1 MKNKTEKLLRFS
13 GGTFPITVSPG
24 MHVAAGRVRVIY
36 LVMLSLVPLCGLFG
50 SVFTFLTACEGK
62 GQNVMSKGFA
72 AVTVLC
78 FYGAFA
84 LLFALREKFPKIS
97 RSISALILGGLG
109 IFAAYKFRFI
119 VRGFQYIINCFMGSA
134 FSKYEDTPYFFLSEF
149 FFVDGKYFGN
159 EYCARL
165 AAVCII
171 GIMAFAACSFII
183 RPNVLIFICATF
195 PLPELCLYFGM
206 VPESFFFGLL
216 AASWCGAAAADISRL
231 SIFSDKS
238 AEKIF
243 TKISAQSGFAAALI
257 MLASFIG
264 ATLYAHAIDFK
275 RPDSVKEFRNGVVL
289 YMRDFSWDKF
299 CRDIKETVFPEN
311 NGKLTHDGKLGN
323 TESVEFSGKNMLEV
337 TLPSDC
343 GGLYLKG
350 FTGINYTG
358 SRWEK
363 GDELPRLQ
371 TNLTSPEFFSARVL
385 KQIDDFS
392 DLRSKNVIIRNTGI
406 SAGVKYYPVNAAGL
420 LETDGVRRRYGVYF
434 PEGDWRSIV
443 ISHAGDIPLDDDMAA
458 DELKMREYAYK
469 YCLDVPE
476 TFTAHEEFFKDFEGG
491 SEAEI
496 LRYIRKG
503 LADRCE
509 YVLESGKKPFGADF
523 AQWFLTDNQKGS
535 CTHFASAA
543 ALLCRSMG
551 IPARYCEGFVIKEE
565 DVKSFPETDGYTTV
579 SVPDSRAHA
588 WAEVYID
595 GYGWLSFEATPGYG
609 NMMLEL
615 NGSEDSFED
624 APVSEITSVS
634 TEAPLFTENPAVS
647 QTGEAENG
655 IETEI
660 TVTETNYESTVAVSA
675 ENEAAELSDR
685 PEAVQGEDVTEEA
698 YGVGEE
704 VGTSVSYVDNGQSD
718 VASESGDISDITVT
732 EESGTAELAPRK
744 EVPKALFGTLAVVLS
759 AAAVVLI
766 MLFSRRLVFG
776 ARRRRLSEDPD
787 KAAAHMYKMLVNV
800 SGEENDPE
808 KLAGRLEA
816 RNLPKEV
823 TEAVVS
829 AALKARFGGG
839 IDMSEANGACAALSS
854 AMEIL
859 NKDKGAFS
867 AALLWITA
875 RDRYL

>member
-1 MKNKTEKLLRFS
+1 MKNTNDKTLRHEN
-13 GGTFPITVSPG
+13 GGFPVTVTPG
-24 MHVAAGRVRVIY
+24 MHVGAGRVRVIY
-36 LVMLSLVPLCGLFG
+36 LIMQGIIPLCGLFG

-62 GQNVMSKGFA
+62 GQFVLSKGFA
-72 AVTVLC
+72 AVTILC
-78 FYGAFA
+78 FYAVFA
-84 LLFALREKFPKIS
+84 LLFALRERFPKAS
-97 RSISALILGGLG
+97 RGISAFIIGGLG

-119 VRGFQYIINCFMGSA
+119 VRGFQFIINGFMGAA
-134 FSKYEDTPYFFLSEF
+134 FSRYEDTPYFFLSEY
-149 FFVDGKYFGN
+149 FFVDGKYYGN
-159 EYCARL
+159 EYCARM

-171 GIMAFAACSFII
+171 GIMAFAACSFIL
-183 RPNVLIFICATF
+183 RPNVLIFVCATF

-206 VPESFFFGLL
+206 VPHSFFFGLL

-231 SIFSDKS
+231 GLFSDKG

-243 TKISAQSGFAAALI
+243 TKISAQSGFAAVLV

-264 ATLYAHAIDFK
+264 ASLYASAIDFK

-299 CRDIKETVFPEN
+299 CRDIKETVFPEDK
-311 NGKLTHDGKLGN
+311 GKLTHDGKLGN

-350 FTGINYTG
+350 FTGVDYTG

-363 GDELPRLQ
+363 GNELPRLE
-371 TNLTSPEFFSARVL
+371 TNLTSPEFFNARVL
-385 KQIDDFS
+385 KRIDDFS
-392 DLRSKNVIIRNTGI
+392 ALRSKNVIIRNTGI
-406 SAGVKYYPVNAAGL
+406 SSSVKYYPVNAAGL

-434 PEGDWRSIV
+434 PEGDWRSV
-443 ISHAGDIPLDDDMAA
+443 IISRAGDIPLDEDMAA
-458 DELKMREYAYK
+458 DELRMREYAYK

-476 TFTAHEEFFKDFEGG
+476 TFTAHEEFFEGFEGG
-491 SEAEI
+491 SEAEV

-523 AQWFLTDNQKGS
+523 AQWFLTDNKKGS

-543 ALLCRSMG
+543 TLLCRSMG

-565 DVKSFPETDGYTTV
+565 DIKSFPEAEGYTTL

-609 NMMLEL
+609 NMILEL
-615 NGSEDSFED
+615 DGSEDSFED

-634 TEAPLFTENPAVS
+634 TEAPLFSENPAV
-647 QTGEAENG
+647 TKAEG
-655 IETEI
+655 DIETEI
-660 TVTETNYESTVAVSA
+660 TVTETAHETTVSVS
-675 ENEAAELSDR
+675 EGNEASVLTDS
-685 PEAVQGEDVTEEA
+685 PETAYGEDVTETVF
-698 YGVGEE
+698 GNGE
-704 VGTSVSYVDNGQSD
+704 VGTSVSYVDNGQSGE
-718 VASESGDISDITVT
+718 ASESYETSGSEASET
-732 EESGTAELAPRK
+732 EESGSAELAPRK
-744 EVPKALFGTLAVVLS
+744 EVPKALLGTLAVILS

-766 MLFSRRLVFG
+766 MLLSRRLVFG
-776 ARRRRLSEDPD
+776 ARRKRLTNAPC
-787 KAAAHMYKMLVNV
+787 KAAAHMYKMLLSV
-800 SGEENDPE
+800 SGEENIPE
-808 KLAGRLEA
+808 VLADRLEA
-816 RNLPKEV
+816 VGVSKEL
-823 TEAVVS
+823 TEAVVN

-839 IDMSEANGACAALSS
+839 IDISEAKEAYAALSS
-854 AMEIL
+854 AMEII
-859 NKDKGAFS
+859 NKDKDAFN

-875 RDRYL
+875 RDRYM